1 MDTSSR
7 RRRPI
12 WERSL
17 YWRIVLGFAACI
29 AGVLAVQTMAVLLML
44 KTVPD
49 GQRLS
54 EFTDSVAADL
64 SVALQ
69 ADPNLDAQQYID
81 RRYVKPL
88 ASLYIITARDLR
100 VILRGPN
107 TPADAAV
114 AGALEFWAGH
124 PAALPESWRIAPFH
138 TAPLMVNGQLAGGV
152 GVVVPTSWRGLIGWK
167 MAVLAGALLLVG
179 TALAGRVIFG
189 GLRARLVDLERTA
202 QRCGAGD
209 FAARALESGDDELAA
224 LATAFNRMAADL
236 GARDELLK
244 AADRTRRILLADVSH
259 ELMTPLTSLRAY
271 REVLSMSALAC
282 DPEASRGLAV
292 MADETQR
299 LERLVGDLLDLA
311 RLEACGDSLTR
322 EDVAFENL
330 FGRVAARHEPDARAK
345 GVTLSTSLG
354 AGAELLYGD
363 GLRLEQALQNLA
375 ANALRHTP
383 SGGDVE
389 LRAEL
394 VGDDVLLTVRDTGA
408 GIPAEHLPFVF
419 DRFYKVDSARA
430 GHRAAGS
437 GLGLSIVKAIV
448 ERHGGTVAASSQP
461 GLATIFTIRLPL
473 GIDHRRAPSWPS
485 DGAVD
490 EPSRQL
496 VG

>member
-1 MDTSSR
+1 MYK
-7 RRRPI
+7 PV

-29 AGVLAVQTMAVLLML
+29 AGVLAVQTMAVLLLL

-54 EFTDSVAADL
+54 EFTHGVAADL
-64 SVALQ
+64 SAALQ
-69 ADPNLDAQQYID
+69 ADPDIDVQRYVD
-81 RRYVKPL
+81 RRYAKPL
-88 ASLYIITARDLR
+88 ASLYIIMARNAQ
-100 VILRGPN
+100 VILEGPN
-107 TPADAAV
+107 APVDAAV
-114 AGALEFWAGH
+114 AGAREFWAGH
-124 PAALPESWRIAPFH
+124 PTALPESWRTAPFH
-138 TAPLMVNGQLAGGV
+138 TSPVIVNGQLAGGV

-167 MAVLAGALLLVG
+167 MAVLAGVLLLLG

-189 GLRARLVDLERTA
+189 SLRERLSDLERTA

-209 FAARALESGDDELAA
+209 FAARARESGDDELAA

-236 GARDELLK
+236 GTRDTLLK

-271 REVLSMSALAC
+271 REVLSMSALAR
-282 DPEASRGLAV
+282 DPEAAHGLAV
-292 MADETQR
+292 MADETHR

-311 RLEACGDSLTR
+311 RLESGGDSLTR
-322 EDVAFENL
+322 EDVAVENL
-330 FGRVAARHEPDARAK
+330 FGRVAARHEPDARAQ

-363 GLRLEQALQNLA
+363 SLRLEQALQNLA

-394 VGDDVLLTVRDTGA
+394 IGDDVVLSVRDTGA

-419 DRFYKVDSARA
+419 DRFYKVDSARV
-430 GHRAAGS
+430 GHTAAGS

-448 ERHGGTVAASSQP
+448 ERHGGTVAASSRP
-461 GLATIFTIRLPL
+461 GIATVFAIRLPL
-473 GIDHRRAPSWPS
+473 GMENRPEKWPTES
-485 DGAVD
+485 AAD
-490 EPSRQL
+490 ERSTQL